1 MSNVLK
7 CAKIPSEVL
16 SKKELKALS
25 KKSFGERNEI
35 MQKRAKR
42 CMEERKK

>member
-1 MSNVLK
+1 MVKLK
-7 CAKIPSEVL
+7 CEKIPSAVL
-16 SKKELKALS
+16 SAKELKNLS

-35 MQKRAKR
+35 MQKRAKK